1 MCKPY
6 LSEAPDKANDILFLS
21 ADELNSVMR
30 EVRIFIEKLE
40 VGNLPETALPAL
52 DLPASVRTIAGTL
65 ARLHGQQIRVS
76 VDPAAASGLSHAQS
90 LHIRNLVKEAIS
102 NSSRHARGTL
112 VQFSLRQVKDGIRM
126 TVRETARASAGK
138 VRRKTVRGLSAWRG
152 APANSAGHCRCCR
165 DPRKAPG
172 LYSTSRRRPAWKR

>member
-1 MCKPY
+1 MQQYQHGLEQQGRLEERERLGHDLHDGILQSPYAIGLSLETCKPY

-30 EVRIFIEKLE
+30 EVRIFVEKLE
-40 VGNLPETALPAL
+40 VAKLPETALPAL

-90 LHIRNLVKEAIS
+90 LQIRNLVKEAIS
-102 NSSRHARGTL
+102 NSPRHAGGHWFSSHL
-112 VQFSLRQVKDGIRM
+112 VR
-126 TVRETARASAGK
+126 
-138 VRRKTVRGLSAWRG
+138 
-152 APANSAGHCRCCR
+152 
-165 DPRKAPG
+165 
-172 LYSTSRRRPAWKR
+172 